1 MIKSSMSAEGATQMD
16 RRGTSMNRAFSANG
30 FAIPHPGALPQAE
43 MNTRAFGAKAILG
56 LRSSETSETLVPLM
70 ESTPPPPTSSSSA
83 DVRTWNVLCHA
94 SALLGFFFPW
104 AGHILAPLIVWL
116 VKRGDSPE
124 IDAHG
129 KESINFQLSMLIYSV
144 ISGILCLVLIGFVL
158 LAILHVLNVVF
169 VIIASIRASEGNF
182 YRYPLTIRFL
192 S

>member
-1 MIKSSMSAEGATQMD
+1 VSTSH
-16 RRGTSMNRAFSANG
+16 RGIGEARAS
-30 FAIPHPGALPQAE
+30 
-43 MNTRAFGAKAILG
+43 G
-56 LRSSETSETLVPLM
+56 LRSPETSETIVLPM
-70 ESTPPPPTSSSSA
+70 ETTPPPPASSSSA
-83 DVRTWNVLCHA
+83 DLRTWNVLCHA

-129 KESINFQLSMLIYSV
+129 KESVNFQLSMLIYSV

-192 S
+192 N

>member
-1 MIKSSMSAEGATQMD
+1 
-16 RRGTSMNRAFSANG
+16 
-30 FAIPHPGALPQAE
+30 L
-43 MNTRAFGAKAILG
+43 
-56 LRSSETSETLVPLM
+56 ETSETLILLM
-70 ESTPPPPTSSSSA
+70 ETTPPSPTSSSSA

-129 KESINFQLSMLIYSV
+129 KESVNFQLSMLIYSI

-192 S
+192 N